1 LNVAPPLLRSA
12 RTCPSHRLPFG
23 GGACECERARGGVG
37 AAQIPVAAVRY
48 HDVGREIAH
57 VLPED
62 ENRHPVEPAAE
73 GYQAHKHGLVKV
85 TYCTVTPPDNHSGI
99 LRVSALSRAAPLAG
113 KTVVVSII
121 TGVTPE
127 QDAGVRS
134 GD

>member
-1 LNVAPPLLRSA
+1 M
-12 RTCPSHRLPFG
+12 
-23 GGACECERARGGVG
+23 
-37 AAQIPVAAVRY
+37 RY

-73 GYQAHKHGLVKV
+73 GYQALKHGLVKV
-85 TYCTVTPPDNHSGI
+85 TYCTATPPDNHSGI